1 MKTELCNIMKNHG
14 SDKGADWHNYT
25 QIYSVLFNSLQN
37 EVRQLFEL
45 GIGSI
50 NPAIASHMKQIY
62 SPGGSLRGWRE
73 FFPTAQIYAADI
85 DKDILQPEERITKFY
100 VDQTN
105 AVVVKEMW
113 NQVGKNN
120 FDIIIDD
127 GLHTY
132 KANKTFF
139 ENSYT
144 QLSDTGIFII
154 EDIPNNELNHFRTE
168 LATIAREL
176 GFDTRLLQL
185 KHNSNKTDN
194 NIMIIT
200 KNLNY
205 INTVD
210 AMPAELFI

>member
-45 GIGSI
+45 GIGSV

-100 VDQTN
+100 VDQTD
-105 AVVVKEMW
+105 AGVVKEMW

-144 QLSDTGIFII
+144 QLGDTGIFII

-210 AMPAELFI
+210 SMPVELFI

>member
-45 GIGSI
+45 GIGSV

-100 VDQTN
+100 VDQTD
-105 AVVVKEMW
+105 AGVVKEMW

-210 AMPAELFI
+210 SMPAELFI

>member
-1 MKTELCNIMKNHG
+1 MKAHG

-25 QIYSVLFNSLQN
+25 QIYSVLFNSLHN
-37 EVRQLFEL
+37 EISQLFEL
-45 GIGSI
+45 GIGST
-50 NPAIASHMKQIY
+50 NPTIASHMKQIY

-73 FFPTAQIYAADI
+73 FFPNAKIYAADI

-105 AVVVKEMW
+105 PNVVREMW
-113 NQVGKNN
+113 GQVGVDN

-139 ENSYT
+139 ENSYQ

-154 EDIPNNELNHFRTE
+154 EDIPNNELSHFRSE
-168 LATIAREL
+168 LATIASEL
-176 GFDTRLLQL
+176 GFSTRLLQL
-185 KHNSNKTDN
+185 RHNNNKTDN

-200 KNLNY
+200 ANQKY
-205 INTVD
+205 IDIVD
-210 AMPAELFI
+210 SMSSELFV

>member
-1 MKTELCNIMKNHG
+1 VKTELCNIMKNHG

-45 GIGSI
+45 GIGSV

-100 VDQTN
+100 VDQTD
-105 AVVVKEMW
+105 AGVVKEMW

-210 AMPAELFI
+210 SMPAELFI

>member
-45 GIGSI
+45 GIGSV

-100 VDQTN
+100 VDQTD
-105 AVVVKEMW
+105 AGVVKEMW

-200 KNLNY
+200 KNLHY

-210 AMPAELFI
+210 SMPAELFI

>member
-1 MKTELCNIMKNHG
+1 MLNNLGLGLTDKASPSHINHG
-14 SDKGADWHNYT
+14 RSYLDIYEDYFDPIKDKNLN
-25 QIYSVLFNSLQN
+25 VL
-37 EVRQLFEL
+37 EI
-45 GIGSI
+45 GI
-50 NPAIASHMKQIY
+50 NN
-62 SPGGSLRGWRE
+62 GGSLKLWKKYFKNSKIFGL
-73 FFPTAQIYAADI
+73 DI
-85 DKDILQPEERITKFY
+85 DPRCKAYAEENVNVHIGSQGDEETISKL
-100 VDQTN
+100 
-105 AVVVKEMW
+105 
-113 NQVGKNN
+113 VGDAKT

-210 AMPAELFI
+210 SMPAELFI

>member
-1 MKTELCNIMKNHG
+1 MKNHG

-45 GIGSI
+45 GIGSV

-100 VDQTN
+100 VDQTD
-105 AVVVKEMW
+105 AGVVKEMW

-210 AMPAELFI
+210 SMPAELFI

>member
-1 MKTELCNIMKNHG
+1 VKTELCNIMKNHG

-45 GIGSI
+45 GIGSV

-100 VDQTN
+100 VDQTD
-105 AVVVKEMW
+105 AGVVKEMW

-176 GFDTRLLQL
+176 DFDTRLLQL

-210 AMPAELFI
+210 SMPAELFI

>member
-14 SDKGADWHNYT
+14 SDKGDDWHNYT
-25 QIYSVLFNSLQN
+25 QIYSALFNNLRTEISR
-37 EVRQLFEL
+37 VFEL
-45 GIGSI
+45 GIGSV
-50 NPAIASHMKQIY
+50 NPAINSHMKKIY

-73 FFPTAQIYAADI
+73 FFNNAQIYAADI

-105 AVVVKEMW
+105 PAVVSEMW
-113 NQVGKNN
+113 NQVGVDN

-132 KANKTFF
+132 KANKVFF
-139 ENSYT
+139 ENSFK
-144 QLSDTGIFII
+144 QLSAEGIFII
-154 EDIPNNELNHFRTE
+154 EDIPNNELNYFRTE
-168 LATIAREL
+168 LAKIATDL
-176 GFDTRLLQL
+176 DFSTRLLQL

-200 KNLNY
+200 ANQNY
-205 INTVD
+205 ISIVD
-210 AMPAELFI
+210 TMPSELFL

>member
-37 EVRQLFEL
+37 EVRQLIEL
-45 GIGSI
+45 GIGSV

-100 VDQTN
+100 VDQTD
-105 AVVVKEMW
+105 AGVVKEMW

-120 FDIIIDD
+120 FDIVIDD

-144 QLSDTGIFII
+144 QLGDTGIFII

-210 AMPAELFI
+210 SMPVELFI

>member
-14 SDKGADWHNYT
+14 SDKGDDWHNYT
-25 QIYSVLFNSLQN
+25 QIYSVLFSDLRENVQH
-37 EVRQLFEL
+37 LFEL
-45 GIGSI
+45 GIGSV
-50 NPAIASHMKQIY
+50 NPTIASHMKQIY
-62 SPGGSLRGWRE
+62 LPGGSLRGWRE
-73 FFPTAQIYAADI
+73 FFPNAQIHAADI

-105 AVVVKEMW
+105 ADIVKEMW
-113 NQVGKNN
+113 SQVGKDN

-132 KANKTFF
+132 KANKIFF
-139 ENSYT
+139 ENSHS
-144 QLSDTGIFII
+144 QLSDAGIFII

-168 LATIAREL
+168 LATIANEL
-176 GFDTRLLQL
+176 GFATRLLQL

-210 AMPAELFI
+210 SMPAELFL

>member
-25 QIYSVLFNSLQN
+25 QTYSALFGNLQ
-37 EVRQLFEL
+37 EEIKLVFEL
-45 GIGSI
+45 GIGSVNPTI
-50 NPAIASHMKQIY
+50 NSHMKSIY

-105 AVVVKEMW
+105 AGVVKEMW

-154 EDIPNNELNHFRTE
+154 EDIPNNELNYFRTE
-168 LATIAREL
+168 LATIATDL
-176 GFDTRLLQL
+176 GFTTRLLQL

-200 KNLNY
+200 SNQDY
-205 INTVD
+205 IKIVD
-210 AMPAELFI
+210 SMPAELFL